1 MSRLTDYAENKLID
15 YFRGQGLTLPASWHI
30 AALSAS
36 GDPAASSTE
45 ITWSGYAR
53 IAVARSLTAWSGAQG
68 AGTTTASTGSSHT
81 TRNNAAIAFGTPG
94 GTPGST
100 MRAIG
105 LFDASTGGNCW
116 MTAQLTTFISPT
128 AGVPIVI
135 DADLASFAIGTTGG
149 LSDYLANK
157 LIDLIWRGQAYA
169 WPATTYAALYTAAP
183 GNGGGGTEVS
193 GGAYA
198 RQPIASSLTA
208 WSGTQ
213 AAGTT
218 TASTGT
224 GGEMSNNNV
233 VTFPSPT
240 ADWGVVTHGGLRD
253 AATAGNL
260 LFWDDLGQVG
270 TVRAYSSAPA
280 YQAAA
285 LKVKVA

>member
-1 MSRLTDYAENKLID
+1 MSRFTDYAENKLID
-15 YFRGQGLTLPASWHI
+15 YFRGQGLTLPSSWYI

-45 ITWSGYAR
+45 LTWSGYSR
-53 IAVARSLTAWSGAQG
+53 IAVARSLAAWSGAQG

-81 TRNNAAIAFGTPG
+81 TRNNADISFGTPG
-94 GTPGST
+94 STPGTT

-105 LFDASTGGNCW
+105 LFDAATGGNCW
-116 MTAQLTTFISPT
+116 MTAQLDTFIAVTS
-128 AGVPIVI
+128 GVPIVI
-135 DADLASFAIGTTGG
+135 GADLASFALGATGG
-149 LSDYLANK
+149 MSDYLANK
-157 LIDLIWRGQAYA
+157 LIDLIWRGQAYT
-169 WPATTYAALYTAAP
+169 WPATTYAALYTGAP
-183 GNGGGGTEVS
+183 GNGGGGVECS

-198 RQPIASSLTA
+198 RAPIASSLTA

-218 TASTGT
+218 AASTGA

-233 VTFPSPT
+233 VTFPTPT

-253 AATAGNL
+253 AATLGNL
-260 LFWDDLGQVG
+260 LFWDELGQAG
-270 TVRAYSSAPA
+270 TVRAYSTAPA
-280 YQAAA
+280 YQAGT